1 MTEIQKTLGAIQAYE
16 AEFDQALDQEFGGLC
31 VADRQFTASE
41 ILKTLD
47 PKAYRTGLGQFFWDR
62 LHELLEL
69 DNLREESE

>member
-16 AEFDQALDQEFGGLC
+16 AEFDEALNQEFGGLC

-47 PKAYRTGLGQFFWDR
+47 PKAYRTGLIEYFRNR
-62 LHELLEL
+62 LAELLE
-69 DNLREESE
+69 ESEQN

>member
-47 PKAYRTGLGQFFWDR
+47 PKAYRTGLSDYFWHR
-62 LHELLEL
+62 LQELL
-69 DNLREESE
+69 NESESE